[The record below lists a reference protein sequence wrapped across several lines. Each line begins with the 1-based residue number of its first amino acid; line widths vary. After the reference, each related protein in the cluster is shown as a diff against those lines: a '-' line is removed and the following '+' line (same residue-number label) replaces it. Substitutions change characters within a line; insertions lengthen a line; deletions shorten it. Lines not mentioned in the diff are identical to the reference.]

1 MKVASLSDLPGK
13 GGKRGGI
20 RDMFGQNDPDPY
32 CKVSVGSTK
41 FRTSVVKN
49 SKEPEWEDW
58 YEFPL
63 EVLQGTLAEVKVY
76 DEDTFS
82 RDEFMGHVLVDVG
95 DNIGGVATADLLP
108 MEGKHSHYDISG
120 QASLELSWTPL
131 VSTPGGERS
140 FPGKTAAVLT
150 VFIYSVNNLETGE
163 EAGPSVSV
171 VVTAAGERRETKEVK
186 NSPQP
191 EFLEEFVFLVE
202 SGWEEQ
208 ELVME
213 VNNTGDGSVFGEVRF
228 GLADLVEEDITRK
241 ILPLSEENSHQTII
255 ISAWIRF
262 PGCH

>member
-1 MKVASLSDLPGK
+1 MASLSSLPTKSGAI
-13 GGKRGGI
+13 RGV
-20 RDMFGQNDPDPY
+20 FGQNKPDAY
-32 CKVSVGSTK
+32 CFLNIGSTK
-41 FRTSVVKN
+41 FRTSVFSN
-49 SKEPEWEDW
+49 STEPEWEDW

-63 EVLQGTLAEVKVY
+63 EVLQGTLAVVKVY

-95 DNIGGVATADLLP
+95 DNIGGVVTADLLP
-108 MEGKHSHYDISG
+108 MKGKHTHYDISG

-262 PGCH
+262 PGCN